1 MSFITR
7 KHLSRRTLLRGVGV
21 SLGLPLLDSMV
32 PAQTPLAKTAATS
45 KSRLSCIYVPHGATM
60 DKWTPSAEGKGFQ
73 FTEILS
79 PLEKFRDRVSIVS
92 NLAHPAAGG
101 VGSDAGA
108 DHARSAAVFL
118 SGVHPEQGS
127 IHVGSTI
134 DQIAAQRI
142 GQDTPLPSIELSIEE
157 VALSCGSGYACA
169 YSNTISWK
177 TPTIPLPMENN
188 PQVVFEKLF
197 GDGSNNADRLARKQQ
212 SRSLLDSVMDQVASL
227 QRELPASDRTR
238 LGEYLDDVR
247 EIERRIQKA
256 ENQIPADLKL
266 PEAPVGVPESFDEH
280 FKIMFDLQVLAF
292 RAEITRVATLM
303 YARDTSGAV
312 YPQSGIRDGFH
323 VASHHSNNRA
333 NMDKFAL
340 INKYHVEMLAYFLD
354 KLKST
359 PDGDGNLLDHSM
371 VLYGSSMSNGNQHDH
386 DPLPVVLA
394 GGASGQLSGGRHMT
408 YAPHTPMSNLLL
420 SMLDKLGIQA
430 DKHGDSTGKLEI

>member
-32 PAQTPLAKTAATS
+32 PAQTPLARTAATS

-60 DKWTPSAEGKGFQ
+60 DKWTPAADGKAFE
-73 FTEILS
+73 FTEILG

-127 IHVGSTI
+127 IHVGTTI

-177 TPTIPLPMENN
+177 TPTTPLPMENN

-280 FKIMFDLQVLAF
+280 FKIMYDLQVLAF